1 MTLPAFGFTRKLL
14 KINSDRPPKMISRI
28 VLPTPKRIAVLLTCV
43 IALLIG
49 ALTLIPLAAPQG
61 VPGNDKINHVIAFA
75 VLMLPL
81 AILSPRALIW
91 LLPAAIAYGAL
102 IEIIQPYTGRSREW
116 QDFQADVVGV
126 LIGVAL
132 GLAIWRL
139 VPARY
144 WRPRAT

>member
-1 MTLPAFGFTRKLL
+1 MWLVKPT
-14 KINSDRPPKMISRI
+14 KMISRI
-28 VLPTPKRIAVLLTCV
+28 VLPTPKRIAVLLTCF

-49 ALTLIPLAAPQG
+49 ALTLIPLPVPQG
-61 VPGNDKINHVIAFA
+61 VPGNDKTHHVIAFA

-91 LLPAAIAYGAL
+91 LLPAAIAYGGL
-102 IEIIQPYTGRSREW
+102 IEIIQPYAGRFREW

-132 GLAIWRL
+132 GLAIRRL

-144 WRPRAT
+144 WRPRPT